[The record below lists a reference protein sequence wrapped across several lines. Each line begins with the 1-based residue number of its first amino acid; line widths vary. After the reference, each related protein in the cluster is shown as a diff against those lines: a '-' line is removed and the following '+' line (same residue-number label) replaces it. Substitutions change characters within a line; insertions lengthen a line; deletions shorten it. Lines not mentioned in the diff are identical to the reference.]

1 MIAGVLLLLA
11 VLVYRVVLALG
22 SDPALAGLNNFS
34 PIGAL
39 VLCGAAFFP
48 RKWAVALPVA
58 AIFLSD
64 LILNAH
70 YHVSLL
76 SMEMLPNYL
85 AFGFI
90 AALGWT
96 LRGRAQGGPIFAAS
110 IGSSILFYVVTNTA
124 AWMVEPLYAKSA
136 AGWVQALTVGLP
148 AYGPTWH
155 FFRNTLLSD
164 LAFTGLFVLCLNYRP
179 AAPALA
185 REQAAA

>member
-39 VLCGAAFFP
+39 VLCGAAFLP
-48 RKWAVALPVA
+48 RKWAVALPVT

-64 LILNAH
+64 LVLNAH
-70 YHVSLL
+70 YRVSLL
-76 SMEMLPNYL
+76 NAAMLPNYL
-85 AFGFI
+85 AFALI
-90 AALGWT
+90 AALGWM
-96 LRGRAQGGPIFAAS
+96 LRGKAPGGRIFAAS
-110 IGSSILFYVVTNTA
+110 IAGSIIFYVVTNTA
-124 AWMVEPLYAKSA
+124 AWLVEPQYAKSA

-164 LAFTGLFVLCLNYRP
+164 LAFTGLFVACLNFRP
-179 AAPALA
+179 AAPAPA
-185 REQAAA
+185 RVPASA